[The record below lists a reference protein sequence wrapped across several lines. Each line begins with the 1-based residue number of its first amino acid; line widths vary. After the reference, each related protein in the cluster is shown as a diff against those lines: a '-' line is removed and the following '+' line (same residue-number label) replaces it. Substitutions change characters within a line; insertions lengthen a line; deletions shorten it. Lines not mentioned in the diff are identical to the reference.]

1 MVSPQGGH
9 HSSDASHVE
18 SQLLPKVHLHLYHMK
33 VVVGFLITYL
43 RQLVVV
49 LLKYRHCRRENRS
62 EELSFGLDTAAIDV
76 VHLAHLLRHRLEVE
90 VLTVAERESSVS
102 GEDEEVANPVQLA
115 LKLVCPQTLQLV
127 LGQRLTFLA
136 LAAADSHQLVR
147 ILLDVAHLEQL
158 ANPFA
163 QVLVVAVAGDIR
175 SRAVMEPSIE
185 RHNLLRRQV
194 AVGVQLTK
202 STDSINHTLLVLAC
216 SFTQFFCIKSN
227 LHVFEKA
234 LFRSIRLLISCFF
247 VRYIPNTCIYCFCR
261 LCLLFLTGIVLVK
274 IFNVG
279 LLAKHRHCNQNILT
293 FLYNEFCF
301 I

>member
-1 MVSPQGGH
+1 MTRN
-9 HSSDASHVE
+9 VE
-18 SQLLPKVHLHLYHMK
+18 SQLLPKVQLHLYHMK
-33 VVVGFLITYL
+33 VVVGFLIANL

-49 LLKYRHCRRENRS
+49 LLKHLHRRREDRR
-62 EELSFGLDTAAIDV
+62 EELSFGLDTATIDV
-76 VHLAHLLRHRLEVE
+76 VHLALLLRHALEVE
-90 VLTVAERESSVS
+90 GLCVAERQTSV
-102 GEDEEVANPVQLA
+102 GCEDEEVANPVQLA

-234 LFRSIRLLISCFF
+234 LF
-247 VRYIPNTCIYCFCR
+247 
-261 LCLLFLTGIVLVK
+261 
-274 IFNVG
+274 
-279 LLAKHRHCNQNILT
+279 
-293 FLYNEFCF
+293 
-301 I
+301 